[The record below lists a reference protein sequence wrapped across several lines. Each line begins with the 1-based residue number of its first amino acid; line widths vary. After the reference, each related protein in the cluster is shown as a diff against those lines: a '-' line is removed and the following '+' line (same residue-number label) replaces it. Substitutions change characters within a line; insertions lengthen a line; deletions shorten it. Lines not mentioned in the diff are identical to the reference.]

1 MKYIKILTILT
12 LIFNSL
18 ILIGA
23 GHGFGPLFLFEALIF
38 TPNYV
43 NESEINLIGTYDQKI
58 IPFAFFSII
67 FQNVLIISL
76 FAKNT
81 VKKNLI
87 IISLILLL
95 SNLLYFTF
103 DFTESSLSTFSLISA
118 IPFIVT
124 ALILFVKNLFRNE

>member
-67 FQNVLIISL
+67 FQSKYL
-76 FAKNT
+76 FP
-81 VKKNLI
+81 
-87 IISLILLL
+87 
-95 SNLLYFTF
+95 FRHC
-103 DFTESSLSTFSLISA
+103 
-118 IPFIVT
+118 IPT
-124 ALILFVKNLFRNE
+124 